1 MRLVISKILLK
12 LNYINDQN
20 SFITSVISLRLKMT
34 DHKISTRLALTTAV
48 QPSIGIM
55 EFK

>member
-20 SFITSVISLRLKMT
+20 SFITSVISLLLKN
-34 DHKISTRLALTTAV
+34 DRSQDINKVSTNNCCSDKHWRY
-48 QPSIGIM
+48 GG
-55 EFK
+55 K